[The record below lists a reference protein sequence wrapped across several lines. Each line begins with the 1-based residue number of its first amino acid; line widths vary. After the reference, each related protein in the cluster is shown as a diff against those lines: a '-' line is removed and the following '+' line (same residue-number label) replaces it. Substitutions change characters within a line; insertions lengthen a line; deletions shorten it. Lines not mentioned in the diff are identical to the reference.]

1 VSDIDIRMNRDALE
15 YKTYKLWLIGI
26 VSVVIIAT
34 VSCNTDTYL
43 RNEDKKAMYQSPGY
57 RLVKVVTE

>member
-1 VSDIDIRMNRDALE
+1 ME
-15 YKTYKLWLIGI
+15 YKTYRLWLVGI
-26 VSVVIIAT
+26 VLVAIISTA
-34 VSCNTDTYL
+34 SCNVDTYL